1 MQGGSPSPGPVVRV
15 PYNISTMLCEQ
26 CHWGSHEDQILIC
39 DSCDKGWHIWCL
51 RPPLSSV
58 PPADESWICQGC
70 AANLHDGSNSFEAG
84 PVFTLKLFEK
94 MANGFR
100 DKWLEMAS
108 HQVRLCPSTFRMRGD
123 ANEGFGFSVVLTP
136 LPCMGLHGL
145 SIYGEC
151 LCSIEVS
158 ERTTAGPD
166 IMLLK

>member
-26 CHWGSHEDQILIC
+26 CHFGSHEDQILIC
-39 DSCDKGWHIWCL
+39 DSCDKGFHIWCL

-94 MANGFR
+94 MANGFK

-108 HQVRLCPSTFRMRGD
+108 HQVRLCLSQFGINVGSDDGLESTGQVT
-123 ANEGFGFSVVLTP
+123 ALWHIGLA
-136 LPCMGLHGL
+136 LPVDL
-145 SIYGEC
+145 
-151 LCSIEVS
+151 
-158 ERTTAGPD
+158 
-166 IMLLK
+166 